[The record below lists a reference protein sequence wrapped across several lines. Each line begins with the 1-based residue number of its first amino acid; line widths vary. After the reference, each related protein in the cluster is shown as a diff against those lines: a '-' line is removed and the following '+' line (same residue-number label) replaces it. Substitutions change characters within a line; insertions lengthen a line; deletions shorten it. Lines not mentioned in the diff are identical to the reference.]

1 MSSQELEA
9 LIRDNIRD
17 IYKAEYKGKLR
28 VEEKLNGYLIEI
40 GMLTPEAPIVI
51 YTELKGDK
59 LKKFIR
65 EEIQNRQLSPE
76 NYGYI
81 STVYPTS
88 CEPINTR
95 CCEER

>member
-9 LIRDNIRD
+9 LIRDNFRD
-17 IYKAEYKGKLR
+17 IYKAEYKGKLK
-28 VEEKLNGYLIEI
+28 VEEQLNGYLIEI

-59 LKKFIR
+59 LKKFIKD
-65 EEIQNRQLSPE
+65 EIRNRQLSPE

-81 STVYPTS
+81 QTEYPTL
-88 CEPINTR
+88 CKPINTR
-95 CCEER
+95 CCDTR